1 MYSVGDVV
9 CYPMH
14 GIGKIESII
23 KSSALGELSDYYVL
37 HFDEGR
43 IATMVPV
50 AGAEKLGLRYV
61 LSADECRD
69 ALDYIPLASPITL
82 SSDWEKRRQFISSQL
97 NSGDPKKTIDVI
109 ITLSTRSGYRGLS
122 TGEHR
127 ILDASIKT
135 LVSELTYVL
144 SIDESVVT
152 KLIDNRIDS
161 IRKSL

>member
-1 MYSVGDVV
+1 MYSIGDVV

-14 GIGKIESII
+14 GIGKIESIK
-23 KSSALGELSDYYVL
+23 KSGALGELSDYYVIR
-37 HFDEGR
+37 FDEGR
-43 IATMVPV
+43 IVTMVPV
-50 AGAEKLGLRYV
+50 SDAEKLGLRYV
-61 LSADECRD
+61 LSADECRH
-69 ALDYIPLASPITL
+69 AIDYISAASPFCL
-82 SSDWEKRRQFISSQL
+82 SSDWEERRQYISSQL
-97 NSGDPKKTIDVI
+97 NSGDPKKSIDVI

-127 ILDASIKT
+127 ILDALIKA

-144 SIDESVVT
+144 SIDESVIT

>member
-14 GIGKIESII
+14 GIGKIESIK

-37 HFDEGR
+37 RFEEGR
-43 IATMVPV
+43 IVTMVPV
-50 AGAEKLGLRYV
+50 AGAEELGLRYV
-61 LSADECRD
+61 LSADECRN
-69 ALDYIPLASPITL
+69 AIDYISLASPINL
-82 SSDWEKRRQFISSQL
+82 SSDWEKRRQYITSQL
-97 NSGDPKKTIDVI
+97 NSGDPLKTIDII

-144 SIDESVVT
+144 SIDESVIT
-152 KLIDNRIDS
+152 KLIDTRIDS